1 MSFPHDT
8 YFGILLPCLNWQ
20 LLSLQT
26 PNVVEHR
33 HVAATRSP
41 LRAGQKTLDSLSP
54 CTDLIFVTWY
64 CSERCCPT
72 GINEPHSGDLGPWVT
87 LSRSLNYSE
96 PFSPV
101 HLPNGNPSPCHAY
114 LASFPENSNKVIYM
128 KKHLENCKVLNKQNA
143 TTYQIL
149 FWYSNQSPGLLLI
162 IHFHF
167 ICISWCSA
175 LEWPLAWSSLM

>member
-1 MSFPHDT
+1 MKHYWLRPTPQMSKGAALMSSLASAPPSWERKQQSGANWYWCCLTSCLPVIAGTLFALEDVSFPHDT
-8 YFGILLPCLNWQ
+8 YFGILLPHLNWR

-54 CTDLIFVTWY
+54 CIDLIFVTWY

-96 PFSPV
+96 
-101 HLPNGNPSPCHAY
+101 LLSPC
-114 LASFPENSNKVIYM
+114 S
-128 KKHLENCKVLNKQNA
+128 
-143 TTYQIL
+143 
-149 FWYSNQSPGLLLI
+149 
-162 IHFHF
+162 
-167 ICISWCSA
+167 SA
-175 LEWPLAWSSLM
+175 KWES

>member
-1 MSFPHDT
+1 MKHYWLRPTPQMSKGAALMSSLASAPPSWERTAAVRGKLILMLPHLMPSSNSWYSALEDVSFPHDT

-96 PFSPV
+96 
-101 HLPNGNPSPCHAY
+101 LLSPC
-114 LASFPENSNKVIYM
+114 S
-128 KKHLENCKVLNKQNA
+128 
-143 TTYQIL
+143 
-149 FWYSNQSPGLLLI
+149 
-162 IHFHF
+162 
-167 ICISWCSA
+167 SA
-175 LEWPLAWSSLM
+175 KWES